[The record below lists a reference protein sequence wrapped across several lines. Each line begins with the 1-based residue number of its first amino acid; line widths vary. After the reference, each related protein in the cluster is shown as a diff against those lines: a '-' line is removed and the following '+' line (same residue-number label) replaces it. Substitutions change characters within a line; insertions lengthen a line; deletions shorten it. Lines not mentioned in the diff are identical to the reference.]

1 MIGWFTK
8 ILDQGVLLIRE
19 LREALGRMIF
29 VYGALQ
35 WDRPFLGPLFGL
47 LSHHQPGEC
56 IQIPLFVRTIFDWLR
71 SRLRQRRSY
80 PCHLKRSRLGALMR
94 VDARADIAV
103 AVGGWRPTRDEN
115 GHIDRSRSPWFA
127 VELNRSNAPWAFHK
141 GEPYKAISA
150 LELFATL
157 LGTIAFA
164 PAGGDG
170 EVECAAVVTSHTDSQ
185 VAAYALTRL
194 MSSSFP
200 LCCVLMELAARLEE
214 SRTILELNWIPRE
227 ENQEA
232 DDLSNLKI

>member
-1 MIGWFTK
+1 MITGPEFVIEVLASIGFLRIFGVPISWRKARGGRIIPWIGYELNLREYTLGITEKRADWMIGWFTK

-94 VDARADIAV
+94 VDARADGDAV
-103 AVGGWRPTRDEN
+103 AVGGWRRHGTRT
-115 GHIDRSRSPWFA
+115 G
-127 VELNRSNAPWAFHK
+127 
-141 GEPYKAISA
+141 
-150 LELFATL
+150 TL
-157 LGTIAFA
+157 TIAG
-164 PAGGDG
+164 PRG
-170 EVECAAVVTSHTDSQ
+170 SQ
-185 VAAYALTRL
+185 W
-194 MSSSFP
+194 S
-200 LCCVLMELAARLEE
+200 
-214 SRTILELNWIPRE
+214 
-227 ENQEA
+227 
-232 DDLSNLKI
+232 